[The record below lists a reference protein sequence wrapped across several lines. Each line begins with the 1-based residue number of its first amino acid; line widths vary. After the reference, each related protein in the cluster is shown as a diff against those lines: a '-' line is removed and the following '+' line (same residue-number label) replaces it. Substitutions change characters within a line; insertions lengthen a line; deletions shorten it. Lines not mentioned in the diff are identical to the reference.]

1 MSTIERIEI
10 KEENKIKILN
20 IANKA
25 KNISEILLSL
35 HCPHNG
41 RNEEKL
47 KTFLLENNFDLNVL
61 DKNLVLQDN
70 KITIHFLNKEK
81 IFNLANS
88 SDNIQDLIIKLGY
101 KVGGNTKIKL
111 YEFLK
116 ENQYKDIK
124 KFPKTPDSHPDK
136 IDINIKNK
144 DKIFSLANEYNRID
158 EILEKMHYSI
168 QTRSR
173 KSLLKFLENQNF
185 DITKFNS
192 TRKLKIK

>member
-20 IANKA
+20 IANKS
-25 KNISEILLSL
+25 KNISEILFSL
-35 HCPHNG
+35 HYSHNG

-47 KTFLLENNFDLNVL
+47 KTFLLENNFDLNIL
-61 DKNLVLQDN
+61 NKNLVLQDN

-81 IFNLANS
+81 IFNLSNCS
-88 SDNIQDLIIKLGY
+88 NNIQELIIKLGY

-116 ENQYKDIK
+116 ENQYEDIK
-124 KFPKTPDSHPDK
+124 KFPKAPDSHPDK

-173 KSLLKFLENQNF
+173 KSLLNFLENQNF
-185 DITKFNS
+185 DMNKFN
-192 TRKLKIK
+192 TKKLKM